1 VLALSYRRTD
11 ERKRAR
17 QNTTTTMEPFTPSSI
32 TGSIVPVTGIV
43 GYPTQPN
50 PNQPNPTLPYPTLPY
65 PTMPRDDDDDKTQS
79 LVPQL
84 VLIHGAWQGA
94 WAWEALVP
102 LLEQACDCRCHALDL
117 PGHGADTTGAADVTL
132 DLYLDY
138 LTRYILHDMDPEA
151 PVYLVGHS
159 GGGQV
164 ATALA
169 DRLSHR
175 IAGIV
180 YIAGMAFPHG
190 QSFAH
195 VQAQLGE
202 LAQGV
207 SPHVVL
213 NLEGTATMVPPAAA
227 VTYFYNDCTDAVAH
241 AAASKLTPQ
250 PVGGRST
257 VPLHVGDAFWDLP
270 KLYLET
276 TRDASVVVEAQ
287 RIMQGYLRG
296 DDKHAADSKL
306 TVVSLATG
314 HAPLLSAPHL
324 VSQAMVAFV
333 STVEE
338 GKRVLR

>member
-1 VLALSYRRTD
+1 MS
-11 ERKRAR
+11 
-17 QNTTTTMEPFTPSSI
+17 
-32 TGSIVPVTGIV
+32 
-43 GYPTQPN
+43 
-50 PNQPNPTLPYPTLPY
+50 
-65 PTMPRDDDDDKTQS
+65 RDDDDKAQYI
-79 LVPQL
+79 VPQL

-102 LLEQACDCRCHALDL
+102 LLEQACDCHCHALDL
-117 PGHGADTTGAADVTL
+117 PGNGADRTGAADVTL

-138 LTRYILHDMDPEA
+138 ITRYVSQQIDPDA

-164 ATALA
+164 ATAFA
-169 DRLSHR
+169 DRLSER

-202 LAQGV
+202 CAQGV

-213 NLEGTATMVPPAAA
+213 NPEGTATMVPPAAA
-227 VTYFYNDCTDAVAH
+227 VKYFYNDCTEAVAH

-257 VPLHVGDAFWDLP
+257 VPLHAGDACGDLP

-287 RIMQGYLRG
+287 RLMQGYLRG
-296 DDKHAADSKL
+296 DAKNSKL
-306 TVVSLATG
+306 TVVSLPTG

-324 VSQAMVAFV
+324 VSQAIVDFV
-333 STVEE
+333 STV
-338 GKRVLR
+338 GDGTIR